1 MALKRQEVYL
11 QMTTKNKYYDL
22 LGTKF
27 NSSEEIVSEI
37 INLKAILNLPKG
49 TEHFVSDLHG
59 EYDAF
64 QHILR
69 NGSGNVKEKIKE
81 LFYHILTPQEQQELA
96 TLIYYPEK
104 RLELTNGSR
113 NDKWYRQKIDQL
125 IQLVRFSSS
134 KYTRSKLRKSF
145 PKRYSY
151 IIEELL
157 FQTNNQT
164 DKKNY
169 YNQIIE
175 TVINLE
181 QADDLI
187 IDLCYIIQRLV
198 VDHLHI
204 VGDIYDR
211 GPSPDKIIE
220 RLMNHHSMDI
230 QWGNHDIIWMGAAAG
245 SPICMMNTIRISAR
259 YNNLSIIE
267 DTYGINLRPLLTY
280 AEKYYSNNPAFR
292 PKTEIGTSESEEEI
306 LETTKIH
313 QAAAILQFKLEE
325 QLVNR
330 RPDFNMEHRLLL
342 SKVNPIKNNIMI
354 KDKLYQL
361 HDTCFKTVVEE
372 EPSKLTLEEEE
383 VINRLLQNFIHSEK
397 LKRHTDFLFKKGKM
411 YLVYNENLL
420 IHGCVPLNEDRSF
433 QSVCFKGQ
441 DYQGKQLLD
450 YFENCLRKS
459 YKKPHIQD
467 DYETD
472 IIWYLW
478 SGEYSS
484 LFGKKEMTTFER
496 YFIKEKETH
505 TEEKNAYY
513 HLREEEVTIKK
524 ILHEFDLNSEDS
536 HLINGHTP
544 VKEIKGENPIKA
556 NGKMIVIDGGFSKP
570 YQKTTGLAGYTLLYN
585 SYGMQLVAHKPFS
598 SVDNV
603 IKNHEDIL
611 SIKRVVDRPLERK
624 CVSNTTIGKT
634 LSEEI
639 NELYELLEYNKH

>member
-1 MALKRQEVYL
+1 M
-11 QMTTKNKYYDL
+11 MTKDRYYDL
-22 LGTKF
+22 LGSKF

-49 TEHFVSDLHG
+49 TEHFVSDIHG
-59 EYDAF
+59 EYNAF

-69 NGSGNVKEKIKE
+69 NGSGNIKEKIKE
-81 LFYHILTPQEQQELA
+81 LFHHILTPQEQQELA

-104 RLELTNGSR
+104 RLKITNGLR
-113 NDKWYRQKIDQL
+113 NDEWYRHKIDQL

-145 PKRYSY
+145 PKRYAY

-157 FQTNNQT
+157 FQTSNQT

-175 TVINLE
+175 TVIQLN
-181 QADDLI
+181 QADTLI
-187 IDLCYIIQRLV
+187 IDLCYTIQRLV
-198 VDHLHI
+198 VDHLHV

-211 GPSPDKIIE
+211 GPEPDKIIE
-220 RLMNHHSMDI
+220 RLMTHHSMDI
-230 QWGNHDIIWMGAAAG
+230 QWGNHDIIWMGAASG

-280 AEKYYSNNPAFR
+280 AEKYYHDNPAFR
-292 PKTEIGTSESEEEI
+292 PKIEPDHTESKEEL

-325 QLVNR
+325 QLVKR
-330 RPDFNMEHRLLL
+330 RPEFNMEHRLLL
-342 SKVNPIKNNIMI
+342 SKIEHDTSTITIKGHT
-354 KDKLYQL
+354 YPL
-361 HDTCFKTVVEE
+361 HDTCFETVSKED
-372 EPSKLTLEEEE
+372 PSKLSLEEEE
-383 VINRLLQNFIHSEK
+383 VIQRLLQNFIQSEK
-397 LKRHTDFLFKKGKM
+397 LKRHVNFLFKKGNM

-420 IHGCVPLNEDRSF
+420 IHGCVPLNEDGSF
-433 QSVCFKGQ
+433 QSIVFE
-441 DYQGKQLLD
+441 GKEYSGKKLMD
-450 YFENCLRKS
+450 YFEVCLKQS
-459 YKKPHIQD
+459 YKNPEMHD
-467 DYETD
+467 DYKTD

-478 SGEYSS
+478 SGENSS

-496 YFIKEKETH
+496 YFINDKKTH

-513 HLREEEVTIKK
+513 HLREEEATIQN
-524 ILHEFDLNSEDS
+524 ILKEFGLNSPDS

-544 VKEIKGENPIKA
+544 VKEVKGENPIKA

-598 SVDNV
+598 SVDKV
-603 IKNHEDIL
+603 ITDHEDIL
-611 SIKRVVDRPLERK
+611 SMKRVVDRPLERK
-624 CVSNTTIGKT
+624 CVFNTTIGKT
-634 LSEEI
+634 LLEEI
-639 NELYELLEYNKH
+639 NELYELLEYNAH